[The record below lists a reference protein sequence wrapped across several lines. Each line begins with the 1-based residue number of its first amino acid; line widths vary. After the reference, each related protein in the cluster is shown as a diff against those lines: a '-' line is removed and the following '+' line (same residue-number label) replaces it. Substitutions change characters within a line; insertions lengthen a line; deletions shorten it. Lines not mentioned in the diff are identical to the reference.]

1 MRRSRRGS
9 ALLETALAFPVLA
22 LMVTGVID
30 YGRVFS
36 TNLQAGNAA
45 RAGAQVVLLEPERFQ
60 TGDLSGSIRE
70 VQAATDLPDAEK
82 LVTVERFSECPGTDE
97 GEQPYPAACPGAAGY
112 LRVKVSLP
120 LSPMFRYPQGA
131 YPAQVTES
139 AIVRLD

>member
-45 RAGAQVVLLEPERFQ
+45 RAAAQVVLLEPERFQ
-60 TGDLSGSIRE
+60 AGDLGGSIRE
-70 VQAATDLPDAEK
+70 VQAATELPEAEK
-82 LVTVERFSECPGTDE
+82 LVTVERFSECPGAE